1 MKIVILDGYTLNPG
15 DLTWNEL
22 KQYGE
27 VINYDR
33 TGDDTNLIIE
43 RINDAEIVLT
53 NKTPINEEVINSCP
67 NLKYIGVLATGYNVI
82 DVKKADEKGIIVSNI
97 PNYGS
102 RAVSQFA
109 ISLLLEICNRV
120 GHHSEVVKQG
130 KWSTNPDWCFWDYPL
145 VELEHKTIGIIG
157 FGKIGRCTGQIAVSL
172 GMKALAYDSFQDDEG
187 KSIATYVSLEE
198 LFKES
203 DVIALHCP
211 LLSSTEGIINK
222 NNIDKM
228 KDGVI
233 IINNSR
239 GPLIVEADLVEA
251 LNSGK
256 ILAAGIDVVSVE
268 PIANNSP
275 LLSAKNCFITPH
287 ISWAAKETRE
297 RLLNLAVQNLKS
309 FVEGK
314 PINIIK

>member
-203 DVIALHCP
+203 DVIALHRP

>member
-172 GMKALAYDSFQDDEG
+172 GMKALAYDNFQDDEG